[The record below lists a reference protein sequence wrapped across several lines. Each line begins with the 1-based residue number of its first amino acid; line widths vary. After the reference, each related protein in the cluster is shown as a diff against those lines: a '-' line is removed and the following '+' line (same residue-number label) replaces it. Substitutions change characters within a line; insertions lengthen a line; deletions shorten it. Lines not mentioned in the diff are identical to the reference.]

1 MQGHRAKRVSFA
13 EVEVTTFG
21 AASLFGVCQQGFEYR
36 FQLARRARNDAQHLG
51 GCCLLLQRLG
61 KLLPSLGELG
71 PRFGEPPSACVE
83 FLFQFGPRLVR
94 PSDVRSRLR
103 SGRTKLA
110 AACWTICAFV
120 RQGHLVGTVT
130 GPPPGRPSQG
140 WSLSARAS
148 SVGGISRPSARAAL
162 STALPAGR
170 RAFPPS
176 GRDPHRFQAD
186 GRYPVC
192 SGRSSCRQLEAA
204 LHSVSQCCL
213 PLAIHVAMR
222 AQCEL
227 VHTGLGRRKKPQPVD
242 GRGKL
247 SRADGEARVRPFLL
261 CIDWSRT
268 LLSRLAHVRGL
279 VYLRQR
285 FAR

>member
-1 MQGHRAKRVSFA
+1 EICLANTCGILQDGLKHRLK
-13 EVEVTTFG
+13 
-21 AASLFGVCQQGFEYR
+21 
-36 FQLARRARNDAQHLG
+36 LAWRTADDLQHLRG
-51 GCCLLLQRLG
+51 RRLLLQRLG
-61 KLLPSLGELG
+61 KVSPRLGQLTAVRFEL
-71 PRFGEPPSACVE
+71 
-83 FLFQFGPRLVR
+83 LFQLDQCGLVANA
-94 PSDVRSRLR
+94 RSRLR
-103 SGRTKLA
+103 SGRKKLA
-110 AACWTICAFV
+110 AARWTICAFV

-213 PLAIHVAMR
+213 PLAIYVAMR

-247 SRADGEARVRPFLL
+247 SRADGEARVR
-261 CIDWSRT
+261 
-268 LLSRLAHVRGL
+268 
-279 VYLRQR
+279 
-285 FAR
+285 

>member
-1 MQGHRAKRVSFA
+1 
-13 EVEVTTFG
+13 
-21 AASLFGVCQQGFEYR
+21 
-36 FQLARRARNDAQHLG
+36 
-51 GCCLLLQRLG
+51 
-61 KLLPSLGELG
+61 
-71 PRFGEPPSACVE
+71 
-83 FLFQFGPRLVR
+83 
-94 PSDVRSRLR
+94 
-103 SGRTKLA
+103 
-110 AACWTICAFV
+110 
-120 RQGHLVGTVT
+120 
-130 GPPPGRPSQG
+130 G

-204 LHSVSQCCL
+204 LHRVAQCCL
-213 PLAIHVAMR
+213 PLAIYVAMR

-247 SRADGEARVRPFLL
+247 SRADGEARVRPSLL

-268 LLSRLAHVRGL
+268 LLSRFAHVRGL
-279 VYLRQR
+279 IICAKDSLVEAKAAGANRPPTKDQILRR
-285 FAR
+285 ERPRSRRAADERDEIAPLHSITSSARARSVGGTSKPSAFAVIRLMTKSNLVGCSTGRSPGLAPRRI